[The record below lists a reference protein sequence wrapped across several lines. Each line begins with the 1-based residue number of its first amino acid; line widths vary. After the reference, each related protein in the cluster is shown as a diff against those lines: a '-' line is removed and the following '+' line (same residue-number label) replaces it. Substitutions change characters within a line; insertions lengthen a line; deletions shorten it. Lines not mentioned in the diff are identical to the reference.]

1 MITIITQRPA
11 MNKIGLKLLAIIPLF
26 TTVLAIS
33 AHAGEIVFTAPEAP
47 EETCST
53 NSRFHNLTCVRQT
66 SEHNSSSLI
75 NIPQGSDEDYQMYEL
90 TEAESDAAVALYG
103 CDCPVCINAL
113 RQLQS

>member
-1 MITIITQRPA
+1 M
-11 MNKIGLKLLAIIPLF
+11 
-26 TTVLAIS
+26 
-33 AHAGEIVFTAPEAP
+33 FTAPDAP

-53 NSRFHNLTCVRQT
+53 NSRFNNLTCVRQT
-66 SEHNSSSLI
+66 SDLAKGEALRGPRSGSLRDRNLSSLI